1 VTITELLRPYLPAAA
16 LDYCIHLWQQNPFQF
31 HLSKKRVSKSGDF
44 TCRHGQEPRITVN
57 RDLTPLEFL
66 ITYVHE
72 VAHLHVHQTHGFKA
86 EAHGTE
92 WKRKFQELMAPILH
106 DYIFPE
112 PILSCL
118 HQHLQNPKASTY
130 SDAELT
136 RLLHRVDPRTAKM
149 VYLADLPEGSVFD
162 LNGRWFKKGKLKRTR
177 ILCTEVKSKRMF
189 LVPADVPVGN
199 AQLTL
204 WS

>member
-177 ILCTEVKSKRMF
+177 ILCAEVKSKRMF